1 MKATTLKIE
10 GMRCDGCAQTIK
22 TLVEREDGVKA
33 ADVSL
38 KEREARVLYDPQ
50 AIDEKRIVSAIEKPG
65 YRVVGSR

>member
-1 MKATTLKIE
+1 MKTTTLKIE

-22 TLVEREDGVKA
+22 TLIEREDGVKA

-50 AIDEKRIVSAIEKPG
+50 AIDEKRIAAAIERPG
-65 YRVVGSR
+65 YRVAGSR

>member
-1 MKATTLKIE
+1 M
-10 GMRCDGCAQTIK
+10 
-22 TLVEREDGVKA
+22 KA